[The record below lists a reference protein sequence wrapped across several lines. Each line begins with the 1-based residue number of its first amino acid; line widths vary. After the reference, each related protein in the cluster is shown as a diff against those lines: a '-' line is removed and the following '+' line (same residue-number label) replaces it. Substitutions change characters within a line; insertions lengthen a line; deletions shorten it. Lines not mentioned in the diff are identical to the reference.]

1 MKLVSLITAVAMACV
16 GCAHVQRP
24 ESRIYVVSKNAEGL
38 GAALATGGSGGH
50 DCQQEHVEC
59 MQRCWDNRYP
69 WPHSEEQSGW
79 YHERCIKNC
88 REQFAECDKQQEQT
102 LREKEKKLNFSS
114 MDRAIEWMDG
124 HKGELTVGAIVVVA
138 GVTFALAVNP
148 LGWLVLVPVAVA
160 AS

>member
-1 MKLVSLITAVAMACV
+1 MKLIALITAIAMACV
-16 GCAHVQRP
+16 GCAHAQRP

-38 GAALATGGSGGH
+38 GAVLATGGSGGH

-79 YHERCIKNC
+79 YHEKCIKTC
-88 REQFAECDKQQEQT
+88 REQFAECDKEQEQA
-102 LREKEKKLNFSS
+102 LREKEKKLNFSN
-114 MDRAIEWMDG
+114 MDRAIEWING
-124 HKGELTVGAIVVVA
+124 HKGEMAVGAIVVVA

-148 LGWLVLVPVAVA
+148 LGWLVLVPVAAA